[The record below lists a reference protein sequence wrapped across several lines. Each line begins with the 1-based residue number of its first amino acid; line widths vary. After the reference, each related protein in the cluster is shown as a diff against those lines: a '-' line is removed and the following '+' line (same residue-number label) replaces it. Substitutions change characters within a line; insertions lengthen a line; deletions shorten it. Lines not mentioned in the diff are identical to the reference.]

1 MLVDHIKSLFN
12 HPDKLL
18 STVLGLVAIHSLV
31 MGLTLIAQ
39 PAVLMAFAGFRP
51 DYERF
56 FPAQGGVFHLL
67 MFVVYLMGATN
78 TEKYYYFIV
87 FSIFVKAVATFFLT
101 IYCFAAEFKWIV
113 FLSGIA
119 DCVMGLMIFLAFQ
132 YYLRS
137 KKSTALGVK
146 NE

>member
-1 MLVDHIKSLFN
+1 
-12 HPDKLL
+12 
-18 STVLGLVAIHSLV
+18 
-31 MGLTLIAQ
+31 
-39 PAVLMAFAGFRP
+39 
-51 DYERF
+51 
-56 FPAQGGVFHLL
+56 

-119 DCVMGLMIFLAFQ
+119 DCVMGLMIFSAFQ
-132 YYLRS
+132 YYLSS
-137 KKSTALGVK
+137 KKSAT
-146 NE
+146 

>member
-1 MLVDHIKSLFN
+1 MRGDYKKVLFN

-39 PAVLMAFAGFRP
+39 PAVLMEFTGFSP
-51 DYERF
+51 DCEHF
-56 FPAQGGVFHLL
+56 FPAQDGVFHLL
-67 MFVVYLMGATN
+67 MSVAYLMGAIN
-78 TEKYYYFIV
+78 TEKYHHFIV
-87 FSIFVKAVATFFLT
+87 FSVFVKAVAAFFLML
-101 IYCFAAEFKWIV
+101 YCFAVEFKWIV

-119 DCVMGLMIFLAFQ
+119 DCLMGLMIFLAFQ

>member
-1 MLVDHIKSLFN
+1 MHGDYKKVLFN

-18 STVLGLVAIHSLV
+18 STVLGLVAIHSFG

-39 PAVLMAFAGFRP
+39 PAVLMKFAGFNP
-51 DYERF
+51 DCEHF

-67 MFVVYLMGATN
+67 MFVVYLMGAIHI
-78 TEKYYYFIV
+78 EKYHHFIV

-101 IYCFAAEFKWIV
+101 IYCFTGEFKWIV
-113 FLSGIA
+113 FLSGIG
-119 DCVMGLMIFLAFQ
+119 DFLMGLMIFLAFQ
-132 YYLRS
+132 HYLRS
-137 KKSTALGVK
+137 KKSIVLGVK

>member
-18 STVLGLVAIHSLV
+18 STVLGLVAIHSLA
-31 MGLTLIAQ
+31 MGLILIAQ
-39 PAVLMAFAGFRP
+39 PAVLMAFAGFSP
-51 DYERF
+51 DYEHF

-67 MFVVYLMGATN
+67 MFVVYLMGATHI
-78 TEKYYYFIV
+78 EKYYYFIV

-119 DCVMGLMIFLAFQ
+119 DGVMGLMIFLTLQ

-137 KKSTALGVK
+137 KKSTAMGGK